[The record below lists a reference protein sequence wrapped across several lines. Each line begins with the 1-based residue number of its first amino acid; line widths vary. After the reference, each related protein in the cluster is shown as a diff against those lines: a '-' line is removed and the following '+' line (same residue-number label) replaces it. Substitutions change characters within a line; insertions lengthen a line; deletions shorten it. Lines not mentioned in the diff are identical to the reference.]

1 MEANEIIA
9 HCKQRI
15 AKGDA
20 VQFHK
25 AVLELAVKEKYPG
38 TKKDDEE
45 PEEKKLPA
53 NVYQPCIGIYKEFL
67 ERHGLSI
74 SVAIDSR
81 QGKHMKNIIMKLKRA
96 SKQKSN
102 EGIIR
107 SWEFILKNWDRVG
120 HHIGTQKKL
129 SQIDSNLLEILDK
142 IRNGAT
148 KRDSRK
154 TEAEQLAIQ
163 LEARRQQRTQ

>member
-1 MEANEIIA
+1 MTHEEMIK
-9 HCKQRI
+9 HCKDRI

-25 AVLELAVKEKYPG
+25 AVLEAVVKEKHPV
-38 TKKDDEE
+38 DQSDEE
-45 PEEKKLPA
+45 SKDKKLPA
-53 NVYQPCIGIYKEFL
+53 NVYQPCIGLYTQFL
-67 ERHGLSI
+67 ERHGLPISI
-74 SVAIDSR
+74 AIDSR

-96 SKQKSN
+96 SKEKSSQ
-102 EGIIR
+102 GIII
-107 SWEFILKNWDRVG
+107 SWEFLLKNWDRVG

-154 TEAEQLAIQ
+154 TEAEQLAMQ
-163 LEARRQQRTQ
+163 LEARRQQRTK